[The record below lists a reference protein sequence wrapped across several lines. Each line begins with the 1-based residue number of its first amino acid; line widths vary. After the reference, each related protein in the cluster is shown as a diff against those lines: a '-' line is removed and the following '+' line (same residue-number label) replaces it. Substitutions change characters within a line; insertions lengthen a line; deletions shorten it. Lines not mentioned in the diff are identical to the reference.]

1 MENLPTLLFSNL
13 MIVAAMMVCIWL
25 LSLYVK
31 NAAIVDIFWAV
42 GFILIAWMTFFI
54 TNGYV
59 VRKLILTGAVTLWGL
74 RLSIHLF
81 LRNFGMP
88 EDRRY
93 AAMRRNRGKQFWW
106 RSLFEIFLLQA
117 VLLWLI
123 SLTIQIGQVSAFP
136 DRVGKIEI
144 VGIVVS
150 LIGFAFESVSDYQ
163 LSAFKSDPA
172 NKGKVMDKGLWRY
185 SRHPNYFGETLVWW
199 GIFLICLSVP
209 GGIGTLISPVLITFL
224 LLKVSG
230 VALTEKTISS
240 RRPGYHEYIRRTSS
254 FVPWLPAKK

>member
-1 MENLPTLLFSNL
+1 MENLLTLLFSNL
-13 MIVAAMMVCIWL
+13 MIVVAMMVCIWM

-42 GFILIAWMTFFI
+42 GFVIVAWMTFFM

-59 VRKLILTGAVTLWGL
+59 LRKLVLTGAVTLWGL

-93 AAMRRNRGKQFWW
+93 AAMRRNRGKHFWW
-106 RSLFEIFLLQA
+106 RSFFEIFMLQA

-123 SLTIQIGQVSAFP
+123 SLTVQIGQFSPFP
-136 DRVGKIEI
+136 DRIGKLDIA
-144 VGIVVS
+144 GMVVW
-150 LIGFAFESVSDYQ
+150 LIGFVFESVSDYQ
-163 LSAFKSDPA
+163 LSTFKSDPA

-199 GIFLICLSVP
+199 GIFLIGLSVP
-209 GGIGTLISPVLITFL
+209 GGIGALISPVLITFL

-240 RRPGYHEYIRRTSS
+240 RRPGYLEYIRRTSS
-254 FVPWLPAKK
+254 FVPWLPGKK